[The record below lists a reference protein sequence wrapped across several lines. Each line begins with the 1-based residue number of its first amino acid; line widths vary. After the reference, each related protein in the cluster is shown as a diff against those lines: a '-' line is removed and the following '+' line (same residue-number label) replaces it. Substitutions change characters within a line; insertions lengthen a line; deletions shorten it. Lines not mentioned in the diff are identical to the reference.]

1 MKNIQE
7 FDGKVKATGIETNA
21 LFYTEKATS
30 GLVIENGVVT
40 DYNGTATEVFIP
52 DYFGGVAVTTI
63 DDSAFYEHTEIK
75 AVRFPKY
82 LATIGASA
90 FYGCTG
96 LVSIDLGDNI
106 ATIGAS
112 AFVGCTSLE
121 AVTIGTTT
129 LPTCTGA
136 FSITDTQTCHLYRP
150 FEVVDKDTWT
160 STFIAMGFAS
170 VNFKTENGAVEY
182 AVKASKDGNGDHIV
196 STYAKTSGTYPSMTV
211 GTSYT
216 AVNADN
222 ATATS
227 FDNKSFVQYTSAP
240 TLTTGTYQFLYKTTS
255 EGTSINANLGVVYF
269 DGQTTTTAYAQANHG
284 VGTSTLVFFLV
295 IDKDGNVTINNGT
308 TTLDS
313 TNLTN
318 LYYKV
323 IN

>member
-7 FDGKVKATGIETNA
+7 FDGKVKATGIETDA
-21 LFYTEKATS
+21 LFYTEIATS
-30 GLVIENGVVT
+30 GLVIENGIVT
-40 DYNGTATEVFIP
+40 DYNGTATEVTIP
-52 DYFGGVAVTTI
+52 DYFGGVAVTII
-63 DDSAFYEHTEIK
+63 DVSAFYEHTEIK

-82 LATIGASA
+82 LAHIGTSA

-106 ATIGAS
+106 ATIGAN

-129 LPTCTGA
+129 LPICTGA
-136 FSITDTQTCHLYRP
+136 FSITDNQTCHLYRP
-150 FEVVDKDTWT
+150 VEVVDKDTWT

-182 AVKASKDGNGDHIV
+182 ALKASYDGNGDHIV
-196 STYAKTSGTYPSMTV
+196 STYAKTNGTYPSMTV

-227 FDNKSFVQYTSAP
+227 FDNKSFTQCP
-240 TLTTGTYQFLYKTTS
+240 QTLLAGTYQFLYKTTIS
-255 EGTSINANLGVVYF
+255 GKSINANLGVVYF
-269 DGQTTTTAYAQANHG
+269 DGLTTTTAYAQANIG
-284 VGTSTLVFFLV
+284 GGSTALTFYLV
-295 IDKDGNVTINNGT
+295 ISVSETQEIEVTINNGT
-308 TTLDS
+308 TTLDI
-313 TNLTN
+313 TN